1 MTFLW
6 LDDKCMLEFM
16 SKLFMPLLLKH
27 KTKIQSQKFLLLS
40 QGFLPIWDG
49 FLRQEECGLPI
60 QCKSLPCT
68 VYSWGCRAFSLH
80 LRASLSQGTRAKS
93 PNLCNLSNLCTG
105 NVSMRPRH
113 RHDLGR
119 SNRTDLSRKWKEA
132 GTARIQSI
140 MYQLQGQTWELLEPF
155 QRASLGRYSVGDVLR
170 EWRFPQTFWTP
181 LPLLPFTATSPV
193 LTPYTTHRSIW

>member
-27 KTKIQSQKFLLLS
+27 KTKIQSQKFFLLS
-40 QGFLPIWDG
+40 QGFLPTWDG

-68 VYSWGCRAFSLH
+68 VYSWGCRASSLH
-80 LRASLSQGTRAKS
+80 LRASLTQGTRAKS
-93 PNLCNLSNLCTG
+93 PNLCNLSNLCTA
-105 NVSMRPRH
+105 NVSMRPRY

-119 SNRTDLSRKWKEA
+119 SNRTDLSRKWKEV
-132 GTARIQSI
+132 GTARIQST
-140 MYQLQGQTWELLEPF
+140 MYQLQGQTWELLEPL

-170 EWRFPQTFWTP
+170 EWRFPQTF
-181 LPLLPFTATSPV
+181 
-193 LTPYTTHRSIW
+193 